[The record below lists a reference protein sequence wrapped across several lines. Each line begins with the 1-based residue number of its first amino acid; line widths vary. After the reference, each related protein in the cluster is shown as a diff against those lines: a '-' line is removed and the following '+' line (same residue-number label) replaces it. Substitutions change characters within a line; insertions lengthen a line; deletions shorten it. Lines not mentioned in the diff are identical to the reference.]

1 MGSLISITL
10 TRYAE
15 PNWLLFQTLDS
26 LAEQKEINATVL
38 FLDQKECKETAEYCS
53 KLSNSNIEFNY
64 VKIPAKS
71 LSFARN
77 EAISMCSTDILLYID
92 TDAIADPLWAKHLS
106 LILIQDNV
114 GIAGGKIVPKWH
126 KKPSFIQKSQ
136 TILDQYSMLDL
147 GDAEV
152 DVHRIVGANFGL
164 NINRLGNIAI
174 FDENLGRRD
183 GKLYSG
189 EETKLCADATAIG
202 LIIRYTGS
210 AVVEHQVLPE
220 RIKFKWIATRMYY
233 QGLSSAKR
241 GGPPAPSNKG
251 KYTIWDYLALSMLA
265 PFYLYGF
272 YKGKQVAKNSLSGTL

>member
-1 MGSLISITL
+1 MNSLISITL

-26 LAEQKEINATVL
+26 LAEQKDVNATVL
-38 FLDQKECKETAEYCS
+38 FLDQKECQETAEYCT
-53 KLSNSNIEFNY
+53 KLSNEIIQFNY
-64 VKIPAKS
+64 LNIPAKS

-77 EAISMCSTDILLYID
+77 EAIRLCNTDLLLYID

-106 LILIQDNV
+106 GILRQDGV
-114 GIAGGKIVPKWH
+114 GIGGGKIIPKWH

-136 TILDQYSMLDL
+136 TVLDQYSMLDL
-147 GDAEV
+147 GDSEV

-164 NINRLGNIAI
+164 NVKRLGDIAI

-189 EETKLCADATAIG
+189 EETKLCADAIG
-202 LIIRYTGS
+202 KGLTIRYIG
-210 AVVEHQVLPE
+210 AAMVEHQVLPE
-220 RIKFKWIATRMYY
+220 RIEFSWIATRMYY

-272 YKGKQVAKNSLSGTL
+272 YKGKQVAKNSLSSAK